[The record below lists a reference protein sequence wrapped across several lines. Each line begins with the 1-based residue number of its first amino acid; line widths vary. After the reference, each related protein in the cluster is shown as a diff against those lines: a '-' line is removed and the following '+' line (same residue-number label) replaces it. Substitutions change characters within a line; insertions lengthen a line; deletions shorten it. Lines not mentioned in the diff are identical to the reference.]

1 MGFVDDADLVLEQ
14 PDLDLPALA
23 IVQVEL
29 PGSLSGLEV
38 LRATR
43 SQASIAT

>member
-1 MGFVDDADLVLEQ
+1 MGFVDDADLVLGQ

-23 IVQVEL
+23 IVEVGL
-29 PGSLSGLEV
+29 GGSLGGLEV

-43 SQASIAT
+43 SQTSIAT